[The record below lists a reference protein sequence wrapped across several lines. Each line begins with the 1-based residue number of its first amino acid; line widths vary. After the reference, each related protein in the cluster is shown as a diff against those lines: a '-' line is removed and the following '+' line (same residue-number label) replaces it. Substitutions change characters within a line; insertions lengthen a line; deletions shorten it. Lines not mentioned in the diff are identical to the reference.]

1 MEIDDLNPVSL
12 KILSQTELMSELF
25 VLATE
30 TEISATE
37 MHGPP

>member
-12 KILSQTELMSELF
+12 NILSQTELMSELF
-25 VLATE
+25 VLATK
-30 TEISATE
+30 TEIGTTE

>member
-25 VLATE
+25 VLAT
-30 TEISATE
+30 IAKIGATE